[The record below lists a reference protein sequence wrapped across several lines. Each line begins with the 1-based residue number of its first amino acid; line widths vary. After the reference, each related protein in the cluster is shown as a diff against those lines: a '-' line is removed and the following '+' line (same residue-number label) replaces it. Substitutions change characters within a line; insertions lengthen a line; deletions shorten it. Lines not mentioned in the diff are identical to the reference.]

1 MEEEDA
7 ASGNTFFFAIRE
19 ICGCIPSRFKNP
31 TLEAPVFRKQ
41 FRKGRRE
48 GGKRAGF
55 FGEKEASCK
64 KSAGTDRTKKSP
76 CPEMQHNFTPPP
88 PLDINKKKDTGLE
101 KSN

>member
-41 FRKGRRE
+41 FRKGGRE
-48 GGKRAGF
+48 
-55 FGEKEASCK
+55 GEKELDFSGKRKQAVKRVQVQTVLK
-64 KSAGTDRTKKSP
+64 KVLAQKCSIILPRLWT
-76 CPEMQHNFTPPP
+76 
-88 PLDINKKKDTGLE
+88 
-101 KSN
+101 